1 MSCEKQLPRQKLK
14 QIKRQNE
21 KLDKKVMYSE
31 RELREKF
38 AKIFE
43 EKYTIMTDKIELQE
57 RQRIER
63 KLRKEFGW
71 GNKRISRLFGGDL

>member
-1 MSCEKQLPRQKLK
+1 MTYEKQLPRQELRRL
-14 QIKRQNE
+14 QRQDE
-21 KLDKKVMYSE
+21 KLDKKIMYSE
-31 RELREKF
+31 RELRDKF

-57 RQRIER
+57 RERIEH

-71 GNKRISRLFGGDL
+71 GDKRVSRLFGGGL

>member
-1 MSCEKQLPRQKLK
+1 MTYEKRLPRQELR
-14 QIKRQNE
+14 QLQRQNE
-21 KLDKKVMYSE
+21 KLDKKVMYTE
-31 RELREKF
+31 RELRDKF
-38 AKIFE
+38 AKIFD

-71 GNKRISRLFGGDL
+71 GDKRINKLFGGDL

>member
-1 MSCEKQLPRQKLK
+1 MNYEKKLPRQQLK
-14 QIKRQNE
+14 QLQRQNE

-43 EKYTIMTDKIELQE
+43 EKYTIMTDKIEELE
-57 RQRIER
+57 RQRIEHR
-63 KLRKEFGW
+63 LRKEFGW